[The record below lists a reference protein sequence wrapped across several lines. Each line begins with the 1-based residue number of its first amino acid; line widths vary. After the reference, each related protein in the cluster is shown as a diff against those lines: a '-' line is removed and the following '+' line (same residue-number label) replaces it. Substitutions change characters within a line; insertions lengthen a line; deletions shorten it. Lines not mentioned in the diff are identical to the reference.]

1 MKVARNVFVR
11 KEATVLRLVS
21 AQTNVLY
28 PNLDADARKMDAVR
42 QIVSVIPME
51 WNVYLEFVVE
61 LVQPLTTVVPINKS
75 SKVKRKTLKLV
86 FLKFQVQGS
95 GYLQPSL

>member
-61 LVQPLTTVVPINKS
+61 LVQPLTTVALINKS